1 MADKKYIGEPG
12 KQDDPCW
19 KGYEMVGM
27 KKKGGR
33 KVPNCVPEAR
43 EIVEKAKAMVKKD
56 ALTGAKIDKNRFIL
70 PEESSDT
77 FPWHEDPKN
86 PTRKVGARKD
96 EFGNPV
102 KNVARYLAKKA
113 MKANEEVEDLDETA
127 KIVAHLQKRYG
138 DNIRKSHV
146 RSAANDFGVDAS
158 KLARAVRTKL
168 GKNMLDE
175 EQIDELSV
183 NKLDQYRSKARTD
196 IIDADANDD
205 NRMYNKRTKG
215 YVAASKQVQKKLAKE
230 EIDPDLEAE
239 LKATRVTKKSLADT
253 KKKYGIKE
261 EETNE
266 DIVRTGTLA
275 QRSQAYRADKA
286 KKAGAKLKIDPD
298 TGTPDHFTAA
308 QRRKKGLDE
317 GVTNPEIKK
326 AYADLIK
333 TPGGSSERKSAIRRY
348 KSLRQNAVKEEAE
361 IEEAHGMW
369 KVDFPKQHAGKAVAA
384 GSVHVKAQNTAHAH
398 KVAAKR
404 VGVDRKMF
412 KSKVTKSSVL
422 PEEVEQVDEYNNY
435 RKSGKDPYAQRKQY
449 IAMDRA
455 EKKGV
460 MPGSAT
466 STADAIAAFK
476 AKGGKTTKLDTK
488 GNMKEGMM
496 PTSDEPTAA
505 NKKTADKVRAMMAK
519 EKKSVKEEVEG
530 KVYSVHVKGDSKDH
544 NSPEFKKHLKGW
556 GGELHYASDKG
567 AAYKFK
573 KEYQA
578 TGFHHGVK
586 SGFKSLDSEHDG
598 QVKEEL
604 GKDNEWGRPE
614 LRKKF
619 AAMTP
624 GQESMAADKIPTFD
638 PRYDDVPTE
647 YCGGIKEALLNE
659 ISAKGA
665 VARADFRA
673 KVQKVLADPAA
684 ISKAKKTLAK
694 KKAAEKAA
702 EPVHLVMQL
711 RKASSIGSKVQFRNG
726 ESHHV
731 APNHVEKFNDKY
743 HSLKSSIEKES
754 LINRAHKSHADFFKA
769 IAEETLDITQQ
780 GGGPQYDT
788 HRGNGGHIG
797 DVDLCCDEI
806 RFQDFDEK
814 DMEELEAE
822 VDNMTWEDIV
832 DEYDDEELEYVDGE
846 EEIEEGVTPQGRLKK
861 KFSAMRNKTRR
872 NMARN
877 LALKRVSTP
886 DRIKARSISTAR
898 RMVYQRFLRG
908 RDKSSMSAAEKTRI
922 EAQVK
927 RLAPSVARLSV
938 RIVGQVRKLEQSRI
952 KNRTT
957 GRKK

>member
-33 KVPNCVPEAR
+33 KVPNCVPEATD
-43 EIVEKAKAMVKKD
+43 IIAKAKAAVAKK
-56 ALTGAKIDKNRFIL
+56 AGAKLKLDPDTGTPDHFTAAMRRKKGL
-70 PEESSDT
+70 SEQSSDT

-86 PTRKVGARKD
+86 PTRMSGERKD
-96 EFGNPV
+96 QYGNKV
-102 KNVARYLAKKA
+102 KNVAKYLAKKA
-113 MKANEEVEDLDETA
+113 MKANEETE
-127 KIVAHLQKRYG
+127 
-138 DNIRKSHV
+138 
-146 RSAANDFGVDAS
+146 
-158 KLARAVRTKL
+158 
-168 GKNMLDE
+168 GK
-175 EQIDELSV
+175 V
-183 NKLDQYRSKARTD
+183 Y
-196 IIDADANDD
+196 
-205 NRMYNKRTKG
+205 
-215 YVAASKQVQKKLAKE
+215 
-230 EIDPDLEAE
+230 
-239 LKATRVTKKSLADT
+239 
-253 KKKYGIKE
+253 
-261 EETNE
+261 
-266 DIVRTGTLA
+266 
-275 QRSQAYRADKA
+275 
-286 KKAGAKLKIDPD
+286 
-298 TGTPDHFTAA
+298 
-308 QRRKKGLDE
+308 
-317 GVTNPEIKK
+317 
-326 AYADLIK
+326 
-333 TPGGSSERKSAIRRY
+333 
-348 KSLRQNAVKEEAE
+348 
-361 IEEAHGMW
+361 
-369 KVDFPKQHAGKAVAA
+369 
-384 GSVHVKAQNTAHAH
+384 SVHVKGDSAQHNSPEFKKHLAGWGGEKHYTSD
-398 KVAAKR
+398 KGAAYKFKKEYQANGFHHG
-404 VGVDRKMF
+404 VGSMF
-412 KSKVTKSSVL
+412 KKLDSEHDGHVN
-422 PEEVEQVDEYNNY
+422 EEVEQVDEYNNY
-435 RKSGKDPYAQRKQY
+435 RKAGNDPYAQRKQY

-476 AKGGKTTKLDTK
+476 AKGGKTTKLDTM
-488 GNMKEGMM
+488 GNMKEGHM
-496 PTSDEPTAA
+496 PTADEPTDA

-519 EKKSVKEEVEG
+519 EKKSVKEE
-530 KVYSVHVKGDSKDH
+530 
-544 NSPEFKKHLKGW
+544 
-556 GGELHYASDKG
+556 
-567 AAYKFK
+567 
-573 KEYQA
+573 
-578 TGFHHGVK
+578 
-586 SGFKSLDSEHDG
+586 
-598 QVKEEL
+598 L
-604 GKDNEWGRPE
+604 GKDNEWGTDA
-614 LRKKF
+614 LRQKY

-624 GQESMAADKIPTFD
+624 GQEGLAADKIPTFD
-638 PRYDDVPTE
+638 PRYDDVTTQ
-647 YCGGIKEALLNE
+647 YCGGLKEALLSE

-684 ISKAKKTLAK
+684 IAKAKKTLAK

-769 IAEETLDITQQ
+769 IAEETLDVTQQ
-780 GGGPQYDT
+780 GGGPQYDS

-797 DVDLCCDEI
+797 DIDLCCDDI

-832 DEYDDEELEYVDGE
+832 DEYDDEELEYVDGD

-908 RDKSSMSAAEKTRI
+908 RDKSSMSASEKSRI

-952 KNRTT
+952 KNRTR
-957 GRKK
+957 GKKR

>member
-33 KVPNCVPEAR
+33 KVPNCVPEATD
-43 EIVEKAKAMVKKD
+43 IIAKAKAAVAKK
-56 ALTGAKIDKNRFIL
+56 AGAKLKLDPDTGTPDHFTAAMRRKKGL
-70 PEESSDT
+70 SEQSSDT

-86 PTRKVGARKD
+86 PTRMSGERKD
-96 EFGNPV
+96 QYGNKV
-102 KNVARYLAKKA
+102 KNVAKYLAKKA
-113 MKANEEVEDLDETA
+113 MKANEETE
-127 KIVAHLQKRYG
+127 
-138 DNIRKSHV
+138 
-146 RSAANDFGVDAS
+146 
-158 KLARAVRTKL
+158 
-168 GKNMLDE
+168 GK
-175 EQIDELSV
+175 V
-183 NKLDQYRSKARTD
+183 Y
-196 IIDADANDD
+196 
-205 NRMYNKRTKG
+205 
-215 YVAASKQVQKKLAKE
+215 
-230 EIDPDLEAE
+230 
-239 LKATRVTKKSLADT
+239 
-253 KKKYGIKE
+253 
-261 EETNE
+261 
-266 DIVRTGTLA
+266 
-275 QRSQAYRADKA
+275 
-286 KKAGAKLKIDPD
+286 
-298 TGTPDHFTAA
+298 
-308 QRRKKGLDE
+308 
-317 GVTNPEIKK
+317 
-326 AYADLIK
+326 
-333 TPGGSSERKSAIRRY
+333 
-348 KSLRQNAVKEEAE
+348 
-361 IEEAHGMW
+361 
-369 KVDFPKQHAGKAVAA
+369 
-384 GSVHVKAQNTAHAH
+384 SVHVKGDSAQHNSPEFKKHLAGWGGEKHYTSD
-398 KVAAKR
+398 KGAAYKFKKEYQANGFHHG
-404 VGVDRKMF
+404 VGSMF
-412 KSKVTKSSVL
+412 KKLDSEHDGHVN
-422 PEEVEQVDEYNNY
+422 EEVEQVDEYNNY
-435 RKSGKDPYAQRKQY
+435 RKAGNDPYAQRKQY

-476 AKGGKTTKLDTK
+476 AKGGKTTKLDTM
-488 GNMKEGMM
+488 GNMKEGHM
-496 PTSDEPTAA
+496 PTADEPTDA

-519 EKKSVKEEVEG
+519 EKKPVREAAAPYQPS
-530 KVYSVHVKGDSKDH
+530 
-544 NSPEFKKHLKGW
+544 
-556 GGELHYASDKG
+556 
-567 AAYKFK
+567 AAYQAARDANPYAKQAQAAKRERDARSDAIAQKQRK
-573 KEYQA
+573 KAEELR
-578 TGFHHGVK
+578 
-586 SGFKSLDSEHDG
+586 SGYKN
-598 QVKEEL
+598 VKEEL
-604 GKDNEWGRPE
+604 GKENEWGTDA
-614 LRKKF
+614 LRQKY

-624 GQESMAADKIPTFD
+624 GQEGLAADKIPTFD
-638 PRYDDVPTE
+638 PRYDDVTTQ
-647 YCGGIKEALLNE
+647 YCGGLKEALLSE

-684 ISKAKKTLAK
+684 IAKAKKTLAK

-769 IAEETLDITQQ
+769 IAEETLDVTQQ
-780 GGGPQYDT
+780 GGGPQYDS

-797 DVDLCCDEI
+797 DIDLCCDDI

-832 DEYDDEELEYVDGE
+832 DEYDDEELEYVDGD

-908 RDKSSMSAAEKTRI
+908 RDKSSMSASEKSRI

-952 KNRTT
+952 KNRTR
-957 GRKK
+957 GKKR